1 MPTQVGRD
9 VGKMLRPT
17 ADHAPFDAEHGGTVA
32 AKNARLY
39 LAAFAAPMITDHT
52 HSTLLITGGAGFVG
66 SSIALH
72 WKVRHP
78 KSDVIAF
85 DNLKRRGSELNLARL
100 KDAGIRFVHGDVRNT
115 DDLMAL
121 PRIDAMVECSA
132 EPSVMAGYGGGA
144 RYVVDTNLLGTVNC
158 LELLARDKADLV
170 FLSTSRVYPMAPLND
185 SMALHDGRFV
195 VHREQPGLSARGLNE
210 DFTLTGARS
219 LYGSTKLASE
229 LLITEYA
236 QLHGLR
242 TVVDRCGV
250 IAGPWQMGKTDQGFV
265 LLWLAR
271 HHWNLPLS
279 YTGFGGVGAQVRD
292 VLHVADLCDLVT
304 HQLENMPSQH
314 GATYNAGG
322 GAANSAAMHEFTALA
337 QRITGNRIDVGN
349 DPQDRPGDIKWY
361 VTDNSRLTAATGWE
375 PRRTLED
382 VFSDS
387 YAWLKQHD
395 AALRVIMA

>member
-1 MPTQVGRD
+1 
-9 VGKMLRPT
+9 
-17 ADHAPFDAEHGGTVA
+17 
-32 AKNARLY
+32 
-39 LAAFAAPMITDHT
+39 
-52 HSTLLITGGAGFVG
+52 
-66 SSIALH
+66 
-72 WKVRHP
+72 
-78 KSDVIAF
+78 
-85 DNLKRRGSELNLARL
+85 
-100 KDAGIRFVHGDVRNT
+100 
-115 DDLMAL
+115 MAL
-121 PRIDAMVECSA
+121 PPIDAMVECSA

-144 RYVVDTNLLGTVNC
+144 RYVVDTNLVGTVNC

-185 SMALHDGRFV
+185 AMALLDGRFV
-195 VHREQPGLSARGLNE
+195 VRHEQPGLTARGVTE
-210 DFTLTGARS
+210 DFTLSGARS

-236 QLHGLR
+236 HLHGLR

-271 HHWNLPLS
+271 HHWNLPLN
-279 YTGFGGVGAQVRD
+279 YTGFGGTGAQVRD

-304 HQLENMPSQH
+304 LQLENMHVQH
-314 GATYNAGG
+314 GTTFNAGG
-322 GAANSAAMHEFTALA
+322 GAANSGAMHEFTALA
-337 QRITGNRIDVGN
+337 QHITGKRIAIGN
-349 DPQDRPGDIKWY
+349 DGQDRPGDIKWY
-361 VTDNSRLTAATGWE
+361 VTDNTRLSTITGWE

-382 VFSDS
+382 VFTDS